1 MKTIKSIFFSYEMRI
16 KIRKKTRQ
24 MLLQNKNVHQV
35 YTPQNEKKETKEKI
49 SDKYTIY
56 SYTIN

>member
-1 MKTIKSIFFSYEMRI
+1 
-16 KIRKKTRQ
+16 

>member
-49 SDKYTIY
+49 SDKYTI
-56 SYTIN
+56 N